1 MRSDGY
7 VRNWVGLLFFCVM
20 VLNPIAATAGEAVLV
35 KEIKVQGN
43 QRIEDDAILRV
54 IQTKNGDAYN
64 DALLSEDL
72 SAIFAMG
79 WFDDVRV
86 EVEKGPE
93 GNTVIFIVKEK
104 PTIREIIVN
113 GNTVYDDEEINENID
128 ISSGSILNIYRIR
141 RNIKIIESLY
151 KEKNYHNVKIT
162 YNIDPLEHNQA
173 NLEFNIEEGE
183 KVRIKQIAF
192 DGNKAYDSDELQDLM
207 ETSEKGF
214 WSWIT
219 SSGELNKD
227 DLQQDIFK
235 LNAFYQNNGY
245 AEARVAEPEIE
256 FKDEWIYIKIKI
268 NEGPRFKMGHVDLKG
283 DFIYPEEE
291 LLKHIN
297 IKKEPYYKR
306 DTIRQDVLALTDIY
320 ADKGYAHADIFPEI
334 KPDPETLSVDITFH
348 IKQNEPVYFEKI
360 IIHGN
365 TKTRDKVIRREL
377 RVYEQELYSS
387 KRLKRSVSDLYRLDF
402 FEDIKVKPQKGTA
415 DDQMILDIE
424 VVEKPTGTFSFGGGY
439 SGVDG
444 PYVMAS
450 VSERNFLGRGQFLET
465 KIQTGGNSNIFSVSF
480 TEPWLFDIPLSASV
494 NAYKSERD
502 YDDYDRDSTGGGVQF
517 GYPVFDYTRGYVGY
531 AYDVSK
537 IDNIS
542 EAVSPY
548 VLEGRSV
555 ESGIS
560 LSLVYDSRNRPFNP
574 SEGSK
579 HRIMLQCTGI
589 GGNIGFTKMTAET
602 GWYFPLFWG
611 TVGFLHAETGYV
623 TRNSGKELPDYDRF
637 YLGGINSVRGF
648 DWRDITPKID
658 TGEDY
663 DDGTPITID
672 IGGTEFVQF
681 NVEYLFPIIEKSG
694 LVGLFFYDAGNVWA
708 DDNHAAKSDSN
719 LRESAGFGIRWFSP
733 MGPLRLERGYI
744 LDQKPGEGSGRW
756 EFNIGGSF

>member
-1 MRSDGY
+1 M
-7 VRNWVGLLFFCVM
+7 FFCLLG
-20 VLNPIAATAGEAVLV
+20 LNVISVFAADAVLV
-35 KEIKVQGN
+35 KEIVVQGN

-54 IQTKNGDAYN
+54 IQTKKGDAYN
-64 DALLSEDL
+64 EALLSEDL

-79 WFDDVRV
+79 WFDDARV
-86 EVEKGPE
+86 EVEKGDE

-104 PTIREIIVN
+104 PTIREIIIS
-113 GNTVYDDEEINENID
+113 GNTIFDDEEINEGID
-128 ISSGSILNIYRIR
+128 ISTGSILNIYRIR
-141 RNIKIIESLY
+141 RNIKIIKSLY
-151 KEKNYHNVKIT
+151 KEKNYHNVKVA

-183 KVRIKQIAF
+183 KVRIKQITF

-227 DLQQDIFK
+227 ELQQDIFK

-245 AEARVAEPEIE
+245 AEARVAEPEVE
-256 FKDEWIYIKIKI
+256 YKGQWINILIKIS
-268 NEGPRFKMGHVDLKG
+268 EGPRFKMGHVDLKG
-283 DFIYPEEE
+283 DFIYPKEE
-291 LLKHIN
+291 LIKHVN
-297 IKKEPYYKR
+297 IGKEPYYKR
-306 DTIRQDVLALTDIY
+306 DTIRQDVLALTDLY
-320 ADKGYAHADIFPEI
+320 ADLGYAHADIFPEI
-334 KPDPETLSVDITFH
+334 KPDPETLSIDITFH

-387 KRLKRSVSDLYRLDF
+387 KRLKRSVSDLRRLDF

-415 DDQMILDIE
+415 EDQMILDIE
-424 VVEKPTGTFSFGGGY
+424 VVEKATGTFSFGGGY

-465 KIQTGGNSNIFSVSF
+465 KAQIGGDSNTFSVSF
-480 TEPWLFDIPLSASV
+480 TEPWLFDIPLSAGI

-502 YDDYDRDSTGGGVQF
+502 YDYYDRDSRGGGVQF

-537 IDNIS
+537 IDNLS
-542 EAVSPY
+542 AEGESNPY
-548 VLEGRSV
+548 IKDIEGSNV

-560 LSLVYDSRNRPFNP
+560 ISLVYDSRNRPFNP

-579 HRIMLQCTGI
+579 HRITLQYTGI
-589 GGNIGFTKMTAET
+589 GGSIGFAKVTAET
-602 GWYFPLFWG
+602 GWYFPLFWD
-611 TVGFLHAETGYV
+611 TVGFLHAEAGYV

-648 DWRDITPKID
+648 DWREITPRID

-681 NVEYLFPIIEKSG
+681 NVEYLFPILKDSG
-694 LVGLFFYDAGNVWA
+694 LVGLFFYDAGNAWA
-708 DDNHAAKSDSN
+708 SDDDDAKSYSN

-744 LDQKPGEGSGRW
+744 LDRKPGEDSGRW

>member
-1 MRSDGY
+1 MRSDGC
-7 VRNWVGLLFFCVM
+7 VQNWIGLLLFCLM
-20 VLNPIAATAGEAVLV
+20 GLNAISASAGDAVFV
-35 KEIKVQGN
+35 KEIVVQDN

-54 IQTKNGDAYN
+54 IQTKKGDAYN
-64 DALLSEDL
+64 EALLSEDL

-104 PTIREIIVN
+104 PTIREIIIN
-113 GNTVYDDEEINENID
+113 GNTVFEDDEINENID

-183 KVRIKQIAF
+183 KVRIKQITF

-245 AEARVAEPEIE
+245 AEARVAEPEVE
-256 FKDEWIYIKIKI
+256 YKDQWINILIKIS
-268 NEGPRFKMGHVDLKG
+268 EGPRFKMGHVDLKG
-283 DFIYPEEE
+283 DFIYPKEE

-297 IKKEPYYKR
+297 INKQPYYKR
-306 DTIRQDVLALTDIY
+306 DTIRHDVLALTDLY

-377 RVYEQELYSS
+377 KVYEQELYSS
-387 KRLKRSVSDLYRLDF
+387 KRLKRSVSDLHRLGF
-402 FEDIKVKPQKGTA
+402 FEDIKVKPQRGTA

-444 PYVMAS
+444 AYVMAS

-465 KIQTGGNSNIFSVSF
+465 KIQTGGDSNTFSVSF
-480 TEPWLFDIPLSASV
+480 TEPWLFDIPLSAGI
-494 NAYKSERD
+494 NAYKSDRD
-502 YDDYDRDSTGGGVQF
+502 YDYYDRDSKGGGVQF

-542 EAVSPY
+542 AAASPY
-548 VLEGRSV
+548 VLDGEFI

-560 LSLVYDSRNRPFNP
+560 TSLVYDSRNRPINP
-574 SEGSK
+574 SDGSK
-579 HRIMLQCTGI
+579 HRVTLQYTGI

-611 TVGFLHAETGYV
+611 TVGFLHAEAGYMR
-623 TRNSGKELPDYDRF
+623 RNSGKELPDYDRF

-648 DWRDITPKID
+648 DWREISPVI
-658 TGEDY
+658 EI
-663 DDGTPITID
+663 DDGEGNVIITE

-681 NVEYLFPIIEKSG
+681 NVEYQFPIIKKSG
-694 LVGLFFYDAGNVWA
+694 LMGLFFFDAGNAWA
-708 DDNHAAKSDSN
+708 SDDDDAESYSG

-744 LDQKPGEGSGRW
+744 LDRKPGEGSGRW